1 VGVKKRTGFRG
12 TANASQTAPS
22 ISTQKKPKQKP
33 WQKQCSLTRQQWKQG
48 ETLEEAQQK
57 AKCEPEQAKL
67 DEEK

>member
-1 VGVKKRTGFRG
+1 VCVKKRTGFRG

-22 ISTQKKPKQKP
+22 ISTQKTTQKP
-33 WQKQCSLTRQQWKQG
+33 WQKQCFLTQQQWKQG

>member
-1 VGVKKRTGFRG
+1 VLRKEPDFVIQ
-12 TANASQTAPS
+12 QTPPK
-22 ISTQKKPKQKP
+22 QRRVFQHKKKPTQKP
-33 WQKQCSLTRQQWKQG
+33 WQKQCFLTRQQWKQG